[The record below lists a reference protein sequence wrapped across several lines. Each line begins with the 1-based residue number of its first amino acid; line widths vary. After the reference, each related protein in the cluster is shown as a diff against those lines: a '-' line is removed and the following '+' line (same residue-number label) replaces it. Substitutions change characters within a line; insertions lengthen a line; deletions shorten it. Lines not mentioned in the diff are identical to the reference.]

1 MKRAAAQEDALNDA
15 PLCEAFPLQSRRAEA
30 CFAAVAA
37 RQAGLLVRRIQRDL
51 AADAFAKS
59 DRSPVTVAD
68 FAAQA
73 VVAAMLG
80 EAFPGEAL
88 VAEETATALRSSAH
102 AAVAAKV
109 AEYVRTVRPG
119 VDDEA
124 VLGWIDRGAAP
135 AKGRF
140 WVLDPI
146 DGTKGFLRGGQYAV
160 AFALV
165 EGGKVQVGVLACP
178 ELALEGA
185 PSGCLAVAVR
195 GSGAWLG
202 ALDAPTTWQRLR
214 VSTEANPARA
224 RVLRSFEDAHTNGA
238 QIEAVMRALGSTAE
252 PVRMDS
258 QAKYAVLA
266 AGGAEVYLRLPTAD
280 RPDYREKIWDQAA
293 GALVVQEAGG
303 TVTDLEGR
311 PLDFSRGRRL
321 EANRGVVATN
331 GVLHAAVLN
340 ALRAVGV

>member
-1 MKRAAAQEDALNDA
+1 MTSDF
-15 PLCEAFPLQSRRAEA
+15 PCETFPLQARRAEA
-30 CFAAVAA
+30 CFAAAAA

-51 AADAFAKS
+51 AADAFAKA

-73 VVAAMLG
+73 VVAALLG
-80 EAFPGEAL
+80 KAFPDEPL
-88 VAEETATALRSSAH
+88 VAEETATALRTADH
-102 AAVAAKV
+102 AAVAARV
-109 AEYVRTVRPG
+109 AAYVRTVLPG
-119 VDDEA
+119 LDDEA

-135 AKGRF
+135 AEGRF

-165 EGGKVQVGVLACP
+165 EDGEVQVGILACP
-178 ELALEGA
+178 ELALTGA
-185 PSGCLAVAVR
+185 VGCLTVAVR
-195 GSGAWLG
+195 GAGAWSA
-202 ALDAPTTWQRLR
+202 ALDAPTAWQRLR
-214 VSTEANPARA
+214 VSPETDPARA
-224 RVLRSFEDAHTNGA
+224 RVLRSYEDAHTNGA
-238 QIEAVMRALGSTAE
+238 QIDAVTRALGSAAE

-331 GVLHAAVLN
+331 GVLHAAVLD
-340 ALRAVGV
+340 ALRAVGAG

>member
-1 MKRAAAQEDALNDA
+1 MNDA
-15 PLCEAFPLQSRRAEA
+15 TLFCKAFPLQPRREEA
-30 CFAAVAA
+30 CFAAAAA

-88 VAEETATALRSSAH
+88 VAEEAAAALRSPDH
-102 AAVAAKV
+102 AAVAARV

-119 VDDEA
+119 VAGEA
-124 VLGWIDRGAAP
+124 VLAWIDRGAAP
-135 AKGRF
+135 AEGRF

-165 EGGKVQVGVLACP
+165 EGGAVQVGALACP
-178 ELALEGA
+178 ELSLEGA
-185 PSGCLAVAVR
+185 LDGCLAVAVR
-195 GSGAWLG
+195 GGGAWLG
-202 ALDAPTTWQRLR
+202 ALEAPETWRRLR
-214 VSTEANPARA
+214 VSGEADPTRA

-238 QIEAVMRALGSTAE
+238 QIEAVMRALGSAAE

-331 GVLHAAVLN
+331 GVLHAAVLD
-340 ALRAVGV
+340 ALRAVGA